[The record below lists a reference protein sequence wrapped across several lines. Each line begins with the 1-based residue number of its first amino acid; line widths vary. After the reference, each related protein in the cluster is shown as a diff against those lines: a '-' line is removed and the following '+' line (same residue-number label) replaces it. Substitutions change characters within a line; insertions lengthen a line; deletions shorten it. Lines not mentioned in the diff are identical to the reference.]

1 MHVPGLGQDGTKPEG
16 AGSGPEG
23 GLVFDLREQVGR
35 RGLASVEDA
44 VVAVLP
50 YHPWDEEGRGGEALA
65 HGHWGDMP
73 RRAPPVVEGD
83 LSVGRGA
90 GEPEPVQ
97 NLMPNLSGEGA
108 GEGEVGQGLG
118 GLITTEAACG
128 VLQAAAGEAVAGAR
142 TLE

>member
-1 MHVPGLGQDGTKPEG
+1 MLVHVPGLGQDGTKPEG

-65 HGHWGDMP
+65 HGHWG
-73 RRAPPVVEGD
+73 V
-83 LSVGRGA
+83 
-90 GEPEPVQ
+90 
-97 NLMPNLSGEGA
+97 
-108 GEGEVGQGLG
+108 
-118 GLITTEAACG
+118 
-128 VLQAAAGEAVAGAR
+128 
-142 TLE
+142 

>member
-1 MHVPGLGQDGTKPEG
+1 MLVHVPGLGQDGTKPEG

-65 HGHWGDMP
+65 HGFGSVLP
-73 RRAPPVVEGD
+73 RRVPPVVERSRAGRRR
-83 LSVGRGA
+83 VGASAAPRTRSAGRRGKR
-90 GEPEPVQ
+90 G
-97 NLMPNLSGEGA
+97 
-108 GEGEVGQGLG
+108 
-118 GLITTEAACG
+118 
-128 VLQAAAGEAVAGAR
+128 
-142 TLE
+142 